1 MENSNLV
8 INQNCMQCGS
18 CLGYGYSFLSSDS
31 DGSPIVKA
39 GTVLKED
46 SVEYQN
52 LKEICPVE
60 AFELIKE
67 IDNNEVINSLVQA
80 LRNFQGVKI
89 PANDDVKFI
98 SEEYNIPIPVAS
110 GEYKYEYKSTEAAE
124 RAGYR
129 EFDRIMYSQL
139 DNLILKVITE
149 YRIRKVKP
157 YYTDQ
162 IEEGSVYAESNQKL
176 SKILEGIKDILGDKI
191 PEDYAEVGIFPSD
204 ETIWKMLNKGE
215 LVSNEL
221 VSDVR
226 SEFDSMN
233 YTYDYLI
240 ESDEMERCV
249 GTDWRGNNK
258 WDDRACY
265 KNVRNVCQ
273 ELAKDILSSC
283 GYAADK
289 MEECAVGHIKWLV
302 EKYNLKIREIINE
315 KYKIIQPFLKDIKGD
330 SNKQI
335 DTIDNGMIR
344 KESDKILYNEKEA
357 VFEKELPLTYY
368 DKIQFSY
375 EDGQIYKMFYSNGLL
390 QKELMWPEQQFD
402 YYKIW
407 GHQGILVFL
416 DGREDNLYNYDCRND
431 KLTKLEEHVANL
443 IMFEDKLIYVKFTHN
458 NVYSF
463 GGKEIWYSTKDGQ
476 KKCMVASYPTGYQGT
491 GTFNLIMRLRIE
503 GNRLKYVYKQYNN
516 YKIQEETEKEMR
528 IEDLNKMMEGGNSPL
543 FWLRQH

>member
-258 WDDRACY
+258 
-265 KNVRNVCQ
+265 
-273 ELAKDILSSC
+273 
-283 GYAADK
+283 
-289 MEECAVGHIKWLV
+289 
-302 EKYNLKIREIINE
+302 
-315 KYKIIQPFLKDIKGD
+315 
-330 SNKQI
+330 
-335 DTIDNGMIR
+335 
-344 KESDKILYNEKEA
+344 
-357 VFEKELPLTYY
+357 
-368 DKIQFSY
+368 
-375 EDGQIYKMFYSNGLL
+375 
-390 QKELMWPEQQFD
+390 
-402 YYKIW
+402 
-407 GHQGILVFL
+407 
-416 DGREDNLYNYDCRND
+416 
-431 KLTKLEEHVANL
+431 
-443 IMFEDKLIYVKFTHN
+443 
-458 NVYSF
+458 
-463 GGKEIWYSTKDGQ
+463 
-476 KKCMVASYPTGYQGT
+476 
-491 GTFNLIMRLRIE
+491 
-503 GNRLKYVYKQYNN
+503 
-516 YKIQEETEKEMR
+516 
-528 IEDLNKMMEGGNSPL
+528 
-543 FWLRQH
+543 